1 MTKDS
6 KKNSKQK
13 LGEEPHLEE
22 DGSDDLLSQTLQPS
36 DEGPVRSG
44 KQAKFLFG
52 LILALA
58 LLSLFIPRGDGT
70 STAPGGFLLDATGRP
85 TTLGDHLTPVVLLHF
100 WATWCPPCI
109 QEIPALER
117 LARDFSGKPGFQ
129 VVMVA
134 VDDELQKVQPFVG
147 ERAFAVL
154 YDPEWQV
161 AHRYG
166 TRKLPETHVLV
177 NNRKIDRLRFVGATN
192 WDNPEIRATL
202 DQIIQRVADGD
213 ELEAIIE
220 DVQLDRSLLDNTAG

>member
-1 MTKDS
+1 
-6 KKNSKQK
+6 
-13 LGEEPHLEE
+13 
-22 DGSDDLLSQTLQPS
+22 
-36 DEGPVRSG
+36 
-44 KQAKFLFG
+44 
-52 LILALA
+52 
-58 LLSLFIPRGDGT
+58 
-70 STAPGGFLLDATGRP
+70 
-85 TTLGDHLTPVVLLHF
+85 
-100 WATWCPPCI
+100 
-109 QEIPALER
+109 
-117 LARDFSGKPGFQ
+117 
-129 VVMVA
+129 MVA